1 MASSG
6 GGSSSRDND
15 GMAAAAKAISGM
27 GAGVLSTMLCSPLDV
42 AKTRVQVQT
51 VGGGD
56 VRYRGV
62 LGALSTILREEGLA
76 GWFRGIAPAVS
87 SVAVFWAV
95 YFPCYDA
102 AKEKVVDVTGLDG
115 MLSKCPGL
123 QPPMRAPP
131 QRPPA
136 GPKRPLGPRG
146 APSPPGCRGGGCGRA
161 PVPGLRSLIAL
172 PLAMQAYRRPRHS
185 STVVRRR

>member
-1 MASSG
+1 MAGS
-6 GGSSSRDND
+6 SSSRDND

-51 VGGGD
+51 IGGGG

-62 LGALSTILREEGLA
+62 LSALSTIYREEGMA

-102 AKEKVVDVTGLDG
+102 AKEKVVEVTGLPARSRCPYSQQPTRPNAAAEAHSHAQG
-115 MLSKCPGL
+115 CPLSPRGGPAPRGCRRGAVAASLPGL
-123 QPPMRAPP
+123 PMA
-131 QRPPA
+131 RPSE
-136 GPKRPLGPRG
+136 RPV
-146 APSPPGCRGGGCGRA
+146 A
-161 PVPGLRSLIAL
+161 
-172 PLAMQAYRRPRHS
+172 
-185 STVVRRR
+185 